1 MSFTSCLL
9 SKQLNKFD
17 LRIKEI
23 LFGLGL
29 KNRRNITMWDKWF
42 LNKELSTDWTSM
54 HFDEWDS
61 VFNQL
66 QIEGRV
72 NVLEIGSWEGRSA
85 IYFLNRLP
93 LCTLTCIDTFEGKI
107 ENNADTWQNL
117 QIPKMEE
124 RFNKNLEAFSARYK
138 KIKKS
143 SSAGLSDLISQGE
156 MFDVIFID
164 GSHQHD
170 DVCVDSLLAI

>member
-72 NVLEIGSWEGRSA
+72 NVLEIGSWEGR
-85 IYFLNRLP
+85 
-93 LCTLTCIDTFEGKI
+93 
-107 ENNADTWQNL
+107 
-117 QIPKMEE
+117 
-124 RFNKNLEAFSARYK
+124 
-138 KIKKS
+138 
-143 SSAGLSDLISQGE
+143 
-156 MFDVIFID
+156 
-164 GSHQHD
+164 
-170 DVCVDSLLAI
+170 